1 VVTPVTDVRP
11 LVMGVVVK
19 PVTDVYL
26 VTGVVV
32 TPVTDVYLVTG
43 VVVTPVTDV
52 YLLMSDTEFSRLQH
66 TY

>member
-1 VVTPVTDVRP
+1 LVTPVTDVRP

-52 YLLMSDTEFSRLQH
+52 RYRIQQTTAHLLN
-66 TY
+66 

>member
-1 VVTPVTDVRP
+1 
-11 LVMGVVVK
+11 
-19 PVTDVYL
+19 
-26 VTGVVV
+26 VV